1 MVYIGIKM
9 ENIKQ
14 LVEEYENLEKQ
25 LKRVNYFIK
34 THAKTKHKKTY
45 IIQRNRI
52 QKRLNEIYQTI
63 LEYED
68 KVFIDNSPFS
78 YVSISKRNGN
88 NPRYIKID
96 GKAQQDMNFALVFY
110 PKTNEL
116 FWIYSSNIQLTKRV
130 TKIAYEY
137 LTQKYGNNILLVT
150 DKRHNSAFK
159 LDKTQTMQIEQ
170 QLSRIKKRFYNNLLK
185 NIKTR
190 QDLLNKYHEIFKEL
204 NIKQIA

>member
-1 MVYIGIKM
+1 M
-9 ENIKQ
+9 ENIKE
-14 LVEEYENLEKQ
+14 LIEEYENLEKQ

-34 THAKTKHKKTY
+34 IHAKTKHKKTY

-52 QKRLNEIYQTI
+52 QKRLDEIYQYI
-63 LEYED
+63 ISYED
-68 KVFIDNSPFS
+68 KAFIDNSPFS

-88 NPRYIKID
+88 NPRYIKIN
-96 GKAQQDMNFALVFY
+96 GQTQQDMNFALVFY
-110 PKTNEL
+110 PKTKEL
-116 FWIYSSNIQLTKRV
+116 FWIYNSNIQLTKRV
-130 TKIAYEY
+130 TKIAYEF
-137 LTQKYGNNILLVT
+137 LTNRYGNKILLCT

-190 QDLLNKYHEIFKEL
+190 QDLLSKYHEVFKEL

>member
-1 MVYIGIKM
+1 M
-9 ENIKQ
+9 ENIREI
-14 LVEEYENLEKQ
+14 VNEYEQ
-25 LKRVNYFIK
+25 LQKELKNINYMIK
-34 THAKTKHKKTY
+34 IHARTKHLKTY
-45 IIQRNRI
+45 KIKRNKI
-52 QKRLNEIYQTI
+52 QKRLNEIYQYI
-63 LEYED
+63 ISYQD

-78 YVSISKRNGN
+78 YVSISLRNGN
-88 NPRYIKID
+88 NPRYIKVE

-110 PKTNEL
+110 PKTREL
-116 FWIYSSNIQLTKRV
+116 FWIYNSNIQLTKRI

-159 LDKTQTMQIEQ
+159 LDKTQTMQIER

-190 QDLLNKYHEIFKEL
+190 QDLLNKYHEVFKEL